1 MARVKRSSARPRVAL
16 YARISTLDQQTLPL
30 QIRTMKEYAARP
42 LGTFASRSCHHPEG
56 TGRVGHRYRLTHRSL
71 RHIKRPIFVP
81 NRYRIL
87 MNAGIAP
94 RRLLQGW
101 EKAMLDLRSVYATT
115 LLWWALGNDGI
126 GGKFAGCHPSFDN
139 GHRDSSLDQKMNAYR
154 SAMISC
160 SP

>member
-1 MARVKRSSARPRVAL
+1 MSMETAS
-16 YARISTLDQQTLPL
+16 ISQHCKTLRLASIGGQ
-30 QIRTMKEYAARP
+30 
-42 LGTFASRSCHHPEG
+42 FASQAEEARQKKHSHF
-56 TGRVGHRYRLTHRSL
+56 RYLE
-71 RHIKRPIFVP
+71 
-81 NRYRIL
+81 
-87 MNAGIAP
+87 A
-94 RRLLQGW
+94 LLQS
-101 EKAMLDLRSVYATT
+101 EVEDRERRSIELRLKNAHLPRMKTLEELDLRSVYATT